1 MDECD
6 TASMVFRCGQE
17 NAPELVADIINQV
30 ELNSSAVSWNVAFWN
45 TELKID
51 FTGIGP
57 IERWQSQM
65 LHWLLLH
72 DWRTFATF

>member
-30 ELNSSAVSWNVAFWN
+30 ELNSSAVY
-45 TELKID
+45 
-51 FTGIGP
+51 
-57 IERWQSQM
+57 
-65 LHWLLLH
+65 
-72 DWRTFATF
+72 